1 MGPSCND
8 AIRVDFGKAFRDA
21 AGPLPCP
28 ERVQNR
34 CTLPLPGSSERGFRG
49 RRGEAA
55 AGFTIIERWNG
66 CGPRMGRFAVLV
78 PDRRRAW

>member
-1 MGPSCND
+1 MGPRATMPFAS
-8 AIRVDFGKAFRDA
+8 ISEKRSVVRSG
-21 AGPLPCP
+21 PCP
-28 ERVQNR
+28 ARTGPE
-34 CTLPLPGSSERGFRG
+34 PLHTPPAGLYRAGFRG